1 MSASVPDLLTA
12 VLGTGAAT
20 PIGPLVSV
28 AARAVLVYVAGL
40 VVVRLGKNRLLGRA
54 TAFDI
59 ILAFILGSLF
69 SRAVNGSASLVP
81 TLTAALVLVGLHG
94 ALAALARR
102 SERLD
107 DLVKGRRLVLV
118 HDGRIEAHNLRRA
131 DLSER
136 DLREELRLEAGIET
150 LDEVAEVSMERNGR
164 LSVVERPR
172 APRVLSVAVADGVQ
186 TVRLEL

>member
-28 AARAVLVYVAGL
+28 AVRAVLVYVAGL

-81 TLTAALVLVGLHG
+81 TLAAALVLVGLHG

-118 HDGRIEAHNLRRA
+118 RDGRIEGHNLRRA

-136 DLREELRLEAGIET
+136 DLREELRLEAGIGT

-172 APRVLSVAVADGVQ
+172 APRVVSVAVADGVQ